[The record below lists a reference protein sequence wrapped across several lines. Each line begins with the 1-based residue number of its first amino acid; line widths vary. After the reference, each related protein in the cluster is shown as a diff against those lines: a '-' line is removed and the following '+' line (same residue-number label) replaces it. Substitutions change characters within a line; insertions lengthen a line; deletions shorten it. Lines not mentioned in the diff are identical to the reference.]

1 MSERAST
8 SWPRACSGE
17 RYWAVPITD
26 WVAVIALVASAIA
39 RAIPKSMTFT
49 VPSSVIMM
57 LPGLMSRWTMPARW
71 EYSSALS
78 SAAMIS
84 PARWASIGCSGSM
97 KARRVLPSTYSMTMK
112 GMVTSAPVTVRCC
125 SSPVS

>member
-1 MSERAST
+1 M
-8 SWPRACSGE
+8 
-17 RYWAVPITD
+17 PITA

-49 VPSSVIMM
+49 APASLIMM
-57 LPGLMSRWTMPARW
+57 LPGLMSRCTIPARC

-84 PARWASIGCSGSM
+84 PA
-97 KARRVLPSTYSMTMK
+97 
-112 GMVTSAPVTVRCC
+112 
-125 SSPVS
+125 

>member
-17 RYWAVPITD
+17 RYWAVPITA

-39 RAIPKSMTFT
+39 RAIPKSITFT
-49 VPSSVIMM
+49 MPASLIMM
-57 LPGLMSRWTMPARW
+57 LPGLMSRCTIPARW

-84 PARWASIGCSGSM
+84 PA
-97 KARRVLPSTYSMTMK
+97 
-112 GMVTSAPVTVRCC
+112 
-125 SSPVS
+125 